1 MKVKIKKYKKGNLT
15 NKGRTDIN
23 KLKDKQIC
31 KEYVECF
38 QNIIKSKQ
46 LDIERNL
53 NVDKTWE
60 HVKESI
66 NEASTKVLGKKV
78 SKTKPWFNT
87 ICEEAVQR
95 RKLARQEL
103 LIDTNNEVTLRRFRT
118 RQKEASKI
126 LRCEKRKYVQN
137 ILETAELDYKT
148 HRTRDMYKRV
158 NDLRGGYKKK
168 ERFLIDDDGS
178 LITTSEELAKKWAS
192 YFEKLLN
199 CEEPN
204 ETFNF
209 NFNQEIKESQDCE
222 EPTLEEIKLQ
232 INMLKNNKSPERMTF
247 NQSS

>member
-1 MKVKIKKYKKGNLT
+1 M
-15 NKGRTDIN
+15 
-23 KLKDKQIC
+23 
-31 KEYVECF
+31 
-38 QNIIKSKQ
+38 
-46 LDIERNL
+46 
-53 NVDKTWE
+53 
-60 HVKESI
+60 
-66 NEASTKVLGKKV
+66 
-78 SKTKPWFNT
+78 

-95 RKLARQEL
+95 RKLARQEW

-168 ERFLIDDDGS
+168 EKFLRDDDGS
-178 LITTSEELAKKWAS
+178 LITTNEELAKKWAR

-209 NFNQEIKESQDCE
+209 NFNFNQEIQESQNCK
-222 EPTLEEIKLQ
+222 EPALEEIKLQ
-232 INMLKNNKSPERMTF
+232 INMLKNNKSPGEDDI
-247 NQSS
+247 QSELSKEGGEEMVMWLWNLCNSQSLDN